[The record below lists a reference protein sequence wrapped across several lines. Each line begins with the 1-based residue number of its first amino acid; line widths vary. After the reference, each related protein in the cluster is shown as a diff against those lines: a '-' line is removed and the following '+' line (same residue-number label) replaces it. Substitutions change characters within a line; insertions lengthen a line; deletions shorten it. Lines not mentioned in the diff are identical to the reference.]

1 MRNTRHRLKTVW
13 ASRSSFARSGTIA
26 PCLRVC
32 PTSFGAS
39 PLLASRTSAL
49 LQPSFAAWQ
58 LCAPIDRSLFDATAL
73 AADYLAKLKY
83 PEHVFGALSGGAQDR
98 VAIEVGC
105 PPRSAWK
112 PAAPIAP
119 GTPAYRLPS
128 WEKDVYAQLFARAA
142 APAPAPRQAAAKV
155 ESASAWPEFSSL
167 ATWKKVRKRAAVTE
181 ALASAL
187 GKEWKVGEPSTPHKL
202 PRVRVPKLG
211 LSFVVVPG
219 GSFDMGLAV
228 AEQKELAARAKRL
241 GPEAV
246 AHVRDL
252 VARSRPLRTVVVEPF
267 LCAETP
273 LLSKHTAKLS
283 EAESTAEEG
292 DAANAHRVL
301 RLQSGAAASVISK
314 ACLRLL
320 AEAEWEWIARAG
332 GTRAWL
338 SDVDPPDAWT
348 GQALKGR
355 LEAMSHPFGVFGL
368 GWGEWVDDG
377 WHATYRGAP
386 KRSRA
391 WDPKTEPEVV
401 RAGAFEL
408 LAVASW
414 R

>member
-1 MRNTRHRLKTVW
+1 MPNFIRGLAAAGVEDLR
-13 ASRSSFARSGTIA
+13 AIA
-26 PCLRVC
+26 
-32 PTSFGAS
+32 T
-39 PLLASRTSAL
+39 
-49 LQPSFAAWQ
+49 SFAAWQ
-58 LCAPIDRSLFDATAL
+58 LCAPLDASLSDATAL
-73 AADYLAKLKY
+73 AADYFAKLKH
-83 PEHVFGALSGGAQDR
+83 PEHVFGALAASAQDR
-98 VAIEVGC
+98 VAIAVGC

-119 GTPAYRLPS
+119 GTPEYRMPS
-128 WEKDVYAQLFARAA
+128 WEKDVYEQLFARAA
-142 APAPAPRQAAAKV
+142 LPAAAPRQAGAKV
-155 ESASAWPEFSSL
+155 DSASAWPEFSSL
-167 ATWKKVRKRAAVTE
+167 ATWKKVRKRAAVAE

-187 GKEWKVGEPSTPHKL
+187 GNPWKVGEPSTPHKL
-202 PRVRVPKLG
+202 PRVRASKLG

-219 GSFDMGLAV
+219 GSFDMGLSV
-228 AEQKELAARAKRL
+228 AEQKALAARAKRL
-241 GPEAV
+241 GPEALE
-246 AHVRDL
+246 HVRDL
-252 VARSRPLRTVVVEPF
+252 VARSRPVRTVVVDPF

-273 LLSKHTAKLS
+273 LLGKHAAKLS
-283 EAESTAEEG
+283 EAESMVEES

-301 RLQSGAAASVISK
+301 RLQSGAAASVVNK
-314 ACLRLL
+314 TGLRLL

-338 SDVDPPDAWT
+338 SDDDAPDEWT

-391 WDPKTEPEVV
+391 WEPKTEPEVV

-408 LAVASW
+408 WPWQVGSEALLLHATARGKAREFDANSVRLAQDLPG